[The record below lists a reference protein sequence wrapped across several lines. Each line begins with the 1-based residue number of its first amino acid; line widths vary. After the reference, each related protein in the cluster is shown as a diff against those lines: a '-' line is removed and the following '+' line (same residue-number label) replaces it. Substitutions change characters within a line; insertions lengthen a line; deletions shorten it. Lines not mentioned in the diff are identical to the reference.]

1 MSGGVSVDD
10 VGAVME
16 ALLRSGGKPVL
27 LDDNERGTRQRVEA
41 DSAAAPDGLLPVFL
55 VAGEAIWRSAMGEGF
70 GLKIERDEGA
80 LLGYRVAEIGT
91 RSFTAVM
98 LSMMEA
104 VFQVARVDGIVL
116 QELDPIWR
124 EAMQRL
130 EAEASAKAADGDLP

>member
-1 MSGGVSVDD
+1 M
-10 VGAVME
+10 
-16 ALLRSGGKPVL
+16 L
-27 LDDNERGTRQRVEA
+27 
-41 DSAAAPDGLLPVFL
+41 AAAPDGLLPVFL
-55 VAGEAIWRSAMGEGF
+55 VAGEAIWRSAIGEGF

-98 LSMMEA
+98 LSMMVA
-104 VFQVARVDGIVL
+104 VSQTARPEGIVL
-116 QELDPIWR
+116 QELDPIWE

>member
-27 LDDNERGTRQRVEA
+27 LDDKARGMRQRVEA

-55 VAGEAIWRSAMGEGF
+55 VAGEAIWRTAIGEGF

-104 VFQVARVDGIVL
+104 VSQVARPEGIVL

-130 EAEASAKAADGDLP
+130 EAEASAKAAGGDQP

>member
-1 MSGGVSVDD
+1 MSGGVSVDE
-10 VGAVME
+10 VRAVME

-27 LDDNERGTRQRVEA
+27 LHDKERGTRQRVEA
-41 DSAAAPDGLLPVFL
+41 DSAAALDGLLPVFL

-104 VFQVARVDGIVL
+104 VSQAARPEGIVL
-116 QELDPIWR
+116 QELDPIWK

-130 EAEASAKAADGDLP
+130 EAETRAKAADGDLP

>member
-1 MSGGVSVDD
+1 MSAGVSLDD
-10 VGAVME
+10 VGTVME
-16 ALLRSGGKPVL
+16 ALLRSAGKPVL
-27 LDDNERGTRQRVEA
+27 LDDKERGTRQRVEA
-41 DSAAAPDGLLPVFL
+41 DSAAALDGLLPVFL

-70 GLKIERDEGA
+70 ALKIERDEGA

-104 VFQVARVDGIVL
+104 VFQVARPDGIVL

-130 EAEASAKAADGDLP
+130 EAEASAKAADRDQP

>member
-1 MSGGVSVDD
+1 
-10 VGAVME
+10 
-16 ALLRSGGKPVL
+16 
-27 LDDNERGTRQRVEA
+27 VEA
-41 DSAAAPDGLLPVFL
+41 ESAAAPDGLLPVFL
-55 VAGEAIWRSAMGEGF
+55 VAGEAIWRTAMGEGF

-98 LSMMEA
+98 LSMMVA
-104 VFQVARVDGIVL
+104 VSQTARPEGIVL
-116 QELDPIWR
+116 QELDPIWE

>member
-1 MSGGVSVDD
+1 
-10 VGAVME
+10 
-16 ALLRSGGKPVL
+16 
-27 LDDNERGTRQRVEA
+27 
-41 DSAAAPDGLLPVFL
+41 
-55 VAGEAIWRSAMGEGF
+55 MGEGF

-104 VFQVARVDGIVL
+104 VSQVARPEGIVL
-116 QELDPIWR
+116 QELDPIWK

-130 EAEASAKAADGDLP
+130 EAEARAKAADGDLP